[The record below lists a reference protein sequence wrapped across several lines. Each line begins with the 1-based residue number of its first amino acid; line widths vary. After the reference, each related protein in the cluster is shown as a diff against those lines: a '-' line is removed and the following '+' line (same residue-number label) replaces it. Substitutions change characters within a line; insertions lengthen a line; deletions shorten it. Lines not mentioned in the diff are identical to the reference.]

1 MGSSFRLFSRN
12 AGLMQTPAAEPSP
25 SSFCLGRASHGL
37 QTAETSV
44 LYDMGA
50 RPSPSS
56 SQFSERSVDAR
67 QASREAF
74 ARLAPSP
81 DPQGSTA
88 RGHPDR
94 QVSKESQAYPPTLE
108 FLPPCR
114 WGSKESSSGWS
125 ASKEGSAALSQESFA
140 PYRFASKE
148 STVMQPVSEAPEEED
163 AVNQLDRLRD
173 RQRRMQQLWVQERA
187 KFLAGV

>member
-1 MGSSFRLFSRN
+1 MG
-12 AGLMQTPAAEPSP
+12 
-25 SSFCLGRASHGL
+25 
-37 QTAETSV
+37 ETSV
-44 LYDMGA
+44 LYDISA

-56 SQFSERSVDAR
+56 CQFSERSVDAR

-125 ASKEGSAALSQESFA
+125 ASKEGSA
-140 PYRFASKE
+140 PHRFASKE

-173 RQRRMQQLWVQERA
+173 RQR
-187 KFLAGV
+187 